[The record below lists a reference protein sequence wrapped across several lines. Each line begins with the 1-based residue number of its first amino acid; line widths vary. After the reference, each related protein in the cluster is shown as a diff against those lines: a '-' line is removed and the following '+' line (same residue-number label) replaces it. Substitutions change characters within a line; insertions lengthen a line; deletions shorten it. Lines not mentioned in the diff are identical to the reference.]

1 VSIVEL
7 PEDVLEILDMVQG
20 ETYEEKIRILAV
32 EKVQS
37 DLEECNRGILKYES
51 KYGMTFEEFK
61 DLWDKSEIKDK
72 YSTEVEAD
80 YIEWEA
86 LEEDYPELEPED
98 IQAILNKFCIFKDS
112 DII

>member
-1 VSIVEL
+1 
-7 PEDVLEILDMVQG
+7 MVQG

-61 DLWDKSEIKDK
+61 DLQDKNEIKDK

-86 LEEDYPELEPED
+86 LEMEKRHWLSLLRRLKTQHGTSRDKTK
-98 IQAILNKFCIFKDS
+98 A
-112 DII
+112 